1 MARVNTAR
9 LGSVIVLAFAGLF
22 LMNCAAHSGWQP
34 PEMEYPIHSH
44 ERPQPPI
51 IDPGTPSTQEQPGEP
66 PSDAIVLF
74 REPEDLENWSSMDGS
89 DAKWVA
95 EDGYMEAVKGA
106 GYVKTRDGFGDCQL
120 HVEWATPLPVI
131 GKGQGRGNSGVFLMG
146 MYEVQV
152 LDSYQNT
159 TYPDGQAAALYG
171 QYPPLVNA
179 SRAPRE
185 WQMYDVVFHRPR
197 FDENGELMKPATVT
211 VFHNGVLV
219 QDHVT
224 LTGPTAN
231 KARPPYQAH
240 PDKLPLSLQDHGNP
254 VRFRNIW
261 IRPLE
266 D

>member
-1 MARVNTAR
+1 MVHLKAAR
-9 LGSVIVLAFAGLF
+9 LGTIITLAFAGLF
-22 LMNCAAHSGWQP
+22 IMNCAGHTGWQP
-34 PEMEYPIHSH
+34 PEMDYPIHSQ
-44 ERPQPPI
+44 ERPQPPV
-51 IDPGTPSTQEQPGEP
+51 IDPGTASTQEQPGQP
-66 PSDAIVLF
+66 PSDAVVLF

-95 EDGYMEAVKGA
+95 ENGYMEAVKGA
-106 GYVKTRDGFGDCQL
+106 GYVKTREGFGDCQL
-120 HVEWATPLPVI
+120 HVEWATPLPVS

-159 TYPDGQAAALYG
+159 TYPDGQAAAMYG

-179 SRAPRE
+179 SRAPRQ
-185 WQMYDVVFHRPR
+185 WQTYDIVFHRPR
-197 FDENGELMKPATVT
+197 FDEGGELVKPATIT

-231 KARPPYQAH
+231 KARPEYRAH

-266 D
+266 N